1 MQLHKISVKNFRLLH
16 DVEVLLEPRTTV
28 IVGRNNCGKTSLTEV
43 VKRLLHDKTA
53 VFRLEDFAFCCHNKF
68 WEAFL
73 AFKNAAE
80 EQDVRL
86 LLPSIEIKLSFTYG
100 PADPLGLLSEFVIDL
115 DPDCSE
121 AVVVGRYTLKPAMMT
136 SLFAN
141 LEDTEATG
149 KDELF
154 RLLRERIPNLFGL
167 DLFAVDPNDA
177 TNTKA
182 IELSLLRSL
191 AASGFISAQRG
202 LDDESKEDRVVIG
215 KVLEN
220 LFMTAKN
227 NPADAASHE
236 MAKELE
242 GAVHEIQDKIGTD
255 FNSKLNALMPALS
268 LFGHYPTAGDST
280 LLTET
285 TLNVDKLLTNHTR
298 VRYSGVNGIHLPE
311 AYNGLGARNIILIL
325 LQLRQFFKQYLAM
338 EPKPAVQVVFIEE
351 PEVHLHPQMQ
361 EVFIRKLSEIADLF
375 GEEHKLLWPAQFV
388 VSTHS
393 SHVANEARFDAI
405 RYFLAKLD
413 AEHGSL
419 KTTIKDLRK
428 GLTGKGTPEE
438 QEFLHQYMTLTRCDL
453 FFADNAI
460 LIEGTTERLLLPKI
474 IEMIDVGRPAGKKL
488 KSQYLSI
495 MEVGGAYAHIFF
507 DLLDF
512 LELRTLIVTDLD
524 SVRQNDAKKWVGCPV
539 HLGSTTSNACL
550 KSWFHAEVT
559 PDQLLLVPDEYKI
572 VDKKRIAYQIPEADG
587 LACGRSFEDAFML
600 ANTALFPLVG
610 TETEK
615 AQTAWDNAKD
625 EKKSEFALR
634 HALRVEN
641 WTVPRYIREGIV
653 WLAEPDTPPLIVA
666 AEAAPADIA
675 A

>member
-325 LQLRQFFKQYLAM
+325 LQLRQFFKQCWPWSRSRRFRSSSLKN
-338 EPKPAVQVVFIEE
+338 PKFI
-351 PEVHLHPQMQ
+351 
-361 EVFIRKLSEIADLF
+361 FIRRCRKCSSGSYRKSQISSERSISSCGRLNSLFRPTRHMSPMRPDLT
-375 GEEHKLLWPAQFV
+375 P
-388 VSTHS
+388 S
-393 SHVANEARFDAI
+393 AI
-405 RYFLAKLD
+405 FWRN
-413 AEHGSL
+413 
-419 KTTIKDLRK
+419 
-428 GLTGKGTPEE
+428 
-438 QEFLHQYMTLTRCDL
+438 LTRNMD
-453 FFADNAI
+453 
-460 LIEGTTERLLLPKI
+460 
-474 IEMIDVGRPAGKKL
+474 
-488 KSQYLSI
+488 
-495 MEVGGAYAHIFF
+495 H
-507 DLLDF
+507 
-512 LELRTLIVTDLD
+512 
-524 SVRQNDAKKWVGCPV
+524 
-539 HLGSTTSNACL
+539 
-550 KSWFHAEVT
+550 
-559 PDQLLLVPDEYKI
+559 
-572 VDKKRIAYQIPEADG
+572 
-587 LACGRSFEDAFML
+587 
-600 ANTALFPLVG
+600 
-610 TETEK
+610 
-615 AQTAWDNAKD
+615 
-625 EKKSEFALR
+625 
-634 HALRVEN
+634 
-641 WTVPRYIREGIV
+641 
-653 WLAEPDTPPLIVA
+653 
-666 AEAAPADIA
+666 
-675 A
+675 